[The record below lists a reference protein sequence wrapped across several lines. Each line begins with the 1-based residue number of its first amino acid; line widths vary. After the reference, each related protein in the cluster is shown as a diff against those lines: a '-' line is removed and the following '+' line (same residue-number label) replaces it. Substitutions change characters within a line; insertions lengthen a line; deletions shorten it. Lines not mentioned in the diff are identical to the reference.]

1 MKKIAAGGLIEKD
14 GKFLLVKENKKI
26 CKGKWN
32 IPAGRVGD
40 NENVIDAASNLK
52 NKFDYLH
59 YWSPFIDTNKFI
71 FMTDKTK
78 IHYDIVI
85 DDKTLNLNNCNI

>member
-52 NKFDYLH
+52 N
-59 YWSPFIDTNKFI
+59 
-71 FMTDKTK
+71 
-78 IHYDIVI
+78 
-85 DDKTLNLNNCNI
+85 